1 MTQPILTIVCRSK
14 NMSLKFKYLLKIKK
28 HVTLVLNNIFQTLGM
43 KPEAVLTDDQRKVRF
58 RNAIKKKASRE
69 TQNISR
75 EYIYEDEEE
84 DIDQDV
90 FPDNESS
97 DTVWIH
103 NPNLIQVHLH

>member
-1 MTQPILTIVCRSK
+1 
-14 NMSLKFKYLLKIKK
+14 
-28 HVTLVLNNIFQTLGM
+28 M

-75 EYIYEDEEE
+75 EYIYDEEEE
-84 DIDQDV
+84 DIDQD
-90 FPDNESS
+90 FFANNESS

-103 NPNLIQVHLH
+103 NPNLIQVNH

>member
-1 MTQPILTIVCRSK
+1 MV
-14 NMSLKFKYLLKIKK
+14 SLSTKKFRYLFYK
-28 HVTLVLNNIFQTLGM
+28 VFNNIFQTSGM

-75 EYIYEDEEE
+75 EYIYDEEEE
-84 DIDQDV
+84 DIDHYV
-90 FPDNESS
+90 FANNESS

-103 NPNLIQVHLH
+103 NPNLIQVNH